1 MYSLES
7 NAQKK
12 IIKSIGF
19 TLLALIIFCLGSN
32 VPIPG
37 INRELLQY
45 IFNGQN
51 AGLFDLFNLFTGGSF
66 QNFTLFALGVNPYI
80 TASIIIQMFTIA
92 FPYFESLSQ
101 EGEPGQ
107 KKMNKITR
115 YLSVVLALIQ
125 AIGLVFGLFRNA
137 VTDRSALNVAV
148 IIVTLVAGTCFLTW
162 LGDKIQEHGVG
173 NGMSIIIF
181 AGIVCRIPT
190 DVMNIVTKTK
200 SGELSYVGDGI
211 LVVIMLLIIVG
222 IIFVQQ
228 GVRKIPVQYAQRFS
242 NSNGFSLADESHLPI
257 KVNTAGVIPIIF
269 AMTLLQVPLTI
280 AYFIPNSKYAS
291 VVSKYISPSG
301 TIGIWIYMAINVVLI
316 IAFTY
321 FYTDVVFKYK
331 EIAKNLAQSGGM
343 IPSIRQ
349 GTDTEEYLKMVSH
362 RLCFISAIFLAV
374 VAMIP
379 TVAGQFAN
387 INMSFGGTSILIM
400 IGVSLETIQQVR
412 DRFEMTKVPG
422 FLN

>member
-1 MYSLES
+1 MYSIEN
-7 NAQKK
+7 NANKK
-12 IIKSIGF
+12 IMKSIGF
-19 TLLALIIFCLGSN
+19 TLMALVIFCLGSN
-32 VPIPG
+32 VPVPG
-37 INRELLQY
+37 INRNVLQY

-66 QNFTLFALGVNPYI
+66 QNFTIFALGVNPYI
-80 TASIIIQMFTIA
+80 TASIIIQLFTIA
-92 FPYFESLSQ
+92 FPYFEGLSQ

-115 YLSVVLALIQ
+115 YLTVVLAFIQ
-125 AIGLVFGLFRNA
+125 SIGLVFGLFRSA
-137 VTDRSALNVAV
+137 VTDRSALNIAV
-148 IIVTLVAGTCFLTW
+148 IMITLISGTCFLMW

-173 NGMSIIIF
+173 NGMSILIF
-181 AGIVCRIPT
+181 AGIVCRVPT
-190 DVMNIVTKTK
+190 DVADIIAKTK
-200 SGELSYVGDGI
+200 SGQMNYVADAL
-211 LVVIMLLIIVG
+211 LVLAILIIVIG
-222 IIFVQQ
+222 IIFIQQ
-228 GVRKIPVQYAQRFS
+228 GVRKIPIQYAQRFG
-242 NSNGFSLADESHLPI
+242 NGGPALLDKSHLPI

-269 AMTLLQVPLTI
+269 AMTILQVPLTV
-280 AYFIPNSKYAS
+280 AYFIPKSKYAEFIT
-291 VVSKYISPSG
+291 KYVSPSG
-301 TIGIWIYMAINVVLI
+301 SPGIWIYMAINMLLI

-331 EIAKNLAQSGGM
+331 DIAKNLGQSGGM

-374 VAMIP
+374 VAILP
-379 TVAGQFAN
+379 TIAGQFAN

-400 IGVSLETIQQVR
+400 IGVSLETIQQIR
-412 DRFEMTKVPG
+412 DRIAMNRIPG